1 MATQEDVRRIA
12 LALPATSE
20 ESDGFRFRVEGKGF
34 VWVWLVRAAPGAPR
48 VPNPEVI
55 AVRVGNE
62 GEKDALLALDEAVF
76 FTEPHYDGFPAVLV
90 RLPAIDLELLREV
103 LVAAWRCQAPKR
115 LIRAF
120 DEAPPDGS
128 SRRGG

>member
-1 MATQEDVRRIA
+1 MATQDDVRRIA
-12 LALPATSE
+12 FSLPATSE

-34 VWVWLVRAAPGAPR
+34 AWVWLERASPDAAR
-48 VPNPEVI
+48 VPNPDVL
-55 AVRVGNE
+55 AVRVANE
-62 GEKDALLALDEAVF
+62 GEKDALLALDEDVF
-76 FTEPHYDGFPAVLV
+76 FTEPHYNGFPAVLV
-90 RLPAIDLELLREV
+90 RLPAIDLDLLREV

-120 DEAPPDGS
+120 EEAAPDGS